1 MRKALYPCDVHLP
14 IRKERFSM
22 SEMQGQEGRATNY
35 TFSDQDQQKKLRGA
49 LKNENATIARP
60 AFKRGP

>member
-1 MRKALYPCDVHLP
+1 
-14 IRKERFSM
+14 M
-22 SEMQGQEGRATNY
+22 SEMQGQEGKATNY